1 MNGFEAN
8 VYSMTGC
15 ENKNLSDIYNQ
26 TLTTTNIISDY
37 YNGIPK
43 QDLLY
48 LSGLSDNVQNHIGP
62 LIGGDEHDNW
72 Q

>member
-1 MNGFEAN
+1 MNGCEAN

-43 QDLLY
+43 QDL
-48 LSGLSDNVQNHIGP
+48 
-62 LIGGDEHDNW
+62 
-72 Q
+72 